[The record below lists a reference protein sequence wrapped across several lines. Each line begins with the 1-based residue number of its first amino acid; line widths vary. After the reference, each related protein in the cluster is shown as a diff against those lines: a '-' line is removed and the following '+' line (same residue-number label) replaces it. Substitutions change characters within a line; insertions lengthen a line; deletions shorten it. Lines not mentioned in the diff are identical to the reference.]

1 MIEESTSRKFM
12 TNAEKTLLSSLG
24 TKSAQINAQNLGQN
38 GYRKYEDGLLIQWG
52 VNVTGV
58 QGERITYFLLSFSD
72 TNYSIILSSD
82 PGGKSIANSLVSPL
96 LISKASSNFKACNRY
111 YDSYS
116 YGYGTWNFYWI
127 AIGKW
132 K

>member
-1 MIEESTSRKFM
+1 MNSISRKLV
-12 TNAEKTLLSSLG
+12 LLFAIIFWQSSLG

-116 YGYGTWNFYWI
+116 YGYGTLNFYWI

>member
-1 MIEESTSRKFM
+1 MNRFGIKIV
-12 TNAEKTLLSSLG
+12 LLLAVIFAQSSLG

-82 PGGKSIANSLVSPL
+82 PGGKV
-96 LISKASSNFKACNRY
+96 
-111 YDSYS
+111 
-116 YGYGTWNFYWI
+116 
-127 AIGKW
+127 
-132 K
+132 